1 MYVLEVEPKDVRLDL
16 EVFRFE
22 QGREVGD
29 VLADGV
35 EVDDLVM
42 SSLTLISMLLGWA
55 WRSAHSD
62 LTWESESWGWAT
74 CTSWNLGLAH
84 LDLTL
89 DSEMS

>member
-55 WRSAHSD
+55 WRSAHLD
-62 LTWESESWGWAT
+62 LTWESESWRSRGF
-74 CTSWNLGLAH
+74 NLMSSDWSKELVASY
-84 LDLTL
+84 LTL
-89 DSEMS
+89 

>member
-42 SSLTLISMLLGWA
+42 SSLTLISMLLGWV
-55 WRSAHSD
+55 WRS
-62 LTWESESWGWAT
+62 
-74 CTSWNLGLAH
+74 AH
-84 LDLTL
+84 LDLTWEL
-89 DSEMS
+89 ESWSSRGFNLMSSDWS

>member
-55 WRSAHSD
+55 WRLAHLD
-62 LTWESESWGWAT
+62 LTWESESWRSRGF
-74 CTSWNLGLAH
+74 NLMSSDWSMGSGASCLA
-84 LDLTL
+84 L
-89 DSEMS
+89 